1 MSEINFFGNID
12 ECRTVAAIY
21 DGVRNLIAVVY
32 EDDRGWHTSLMPETR
47 YSSFAIEGSI
57 AGVRRDLS
65 RNVNHRGLNPPV
77 GLTRSGVALW
87 LMLKDDG
94 TAIGMPMGEF
104 TDGRSV

>member
-1 MSEINFFGNID
+1 MFKINFFGNID

-21 DGVRNLIAVVY
+21 DGDRNLIAVVY

-47 YSSFAIEGSI
+47 YSSFDIEGSI